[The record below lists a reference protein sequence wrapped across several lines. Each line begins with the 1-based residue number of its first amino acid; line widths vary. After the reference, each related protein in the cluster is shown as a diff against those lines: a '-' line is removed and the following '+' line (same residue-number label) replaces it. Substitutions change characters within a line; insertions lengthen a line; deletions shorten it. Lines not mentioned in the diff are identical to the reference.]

1 MLACKPPP
9 PAALRLLARRRRST
23 IYPTRTF
30 FGIPSFPSFAPDSGP
45 TQTYHERKILPYT
58 RSELYHVVA
67 DVASYPEFIP
77 YCSGSRILKSTG
89 PIPSSL
95 PPKRLAADRSSAVV
109 PPGLVMDAEL
119 SVSFLSFRESYTS
132 KVICFPRALP
142 LPSVRQADASSST
155 PLFDTLKTLW
165 RFQPASPQSPHP
177 TARDPPVF
185 DHDSASAALRSAG
198 CATAQGA
205 ADSNGPT
212 LLTLELSYAF
222 ANPLY
227 AAVSSAFFGQ
237 ISKQMI
243 QAFEER
249 CLAIYGPGKR

>member
-9 PAALRLLARRRRST
+9 PAALRRAGA
-23 IYPTRTF
+23 IYPARTF
-30 FGIPSFPSFAPDSGP
+30 FGIPSFPSLAPAGGP
-45 TQTYHERKILPYT
+45 TQTYRERKILPYS

-67 DVASYPEFIP
+67 DVASYPQFIP
-77 YCSGSRILKSTG
+77 YCSGARILTSTG
-89 PIPSSL
+89 PVPSSL
-95 PPKRLAADRSSAVV
+95 PARRPAPA
-109 PPGLVMDAEL
+109 GLVMDAEL

-132 KVICFPRALP
+132 KVTCRPYE
-142 LPSVRQADASSST
+142 SVEADASSST

-165 RFQPASPQSPHP
+165 RFEPASRQSPNP
-177 TARDPPVF
+177 TARNV
-185 DHDSASAALRSAG
+185 
-198 CATAQGA
+198 
-205 ADSNGPT
+205 ADSPAPT
-212 LLTLELSYAF
+212 LLTLNLSYAF